1 MARDLPWKTF
11 SEAYG
16 FLGNSL
22 LKPMTQTPTIGLD
35 PTFWEAFPTFG
46 DDAVAES
53 VAACASFA
61 QAAGEDDVEGVAVEY
76 TRLFVG
82 PPSPAAPPWETLYRA
97 EGATVGFGEA
107 TFQMRALL
115 RDAGLELSNENHQY
129 EDHMGIELLYLCEM
143 CRRQAD
149 ELLTSGR
156 KLAPIRD
163 GETGEKS
170 APALRGETIEEPAPT
185 LKGEAV
191 EEPAA
196 APDEA
201 ALVAFINDHPLSWI
215 EPLRERIMRA
225 YPDGYLLGIVTLAE
239 RILAH
244 QARLLA

>member
-46 DDAVAES
+46 DDAVAEA

-61 QAAGEDDVEGVAVEY
+61 QAAGEGDVEGVAVEY

-143 CRRQAD
+143 CRRQA
-149 ELLTSGR
+149 
-156 KLAPIRD
+156 
-163 GETGEKS
+163 
-170 APALRGETIEEPAPT
+170 EEPSPT
-185 LKGEAV
+185 LEGKAV
-191 EEPAA
+191 EEHAA

-215 EPLRERIMRA
+215 KPLRERIMQA